1 MTVMVAVRRIIIKT
15 SSFEEKYVEENINMN
30 ALSIL
35 ALLVCAIVSADAF
48 SPRLQRAVTSTSVSN
63 KVFYPF
69 PLHMSDETDGPEDE
83 PFVAPEPAFF
93 DGNKRVR
100 LGRSKDQDGKSNI
113 WSIEPKMEVMEGDE
127 NQPNQLFI
135 LGGVFAAVAAAIP
148 VFLAL
153 TKVLPDPSDY

>member
-1 MTVMVAVRRIIIKT
+1 
-15 SSFEEKYVEENINMN
+15 MN
-30 ALSIL
+30 AISIL
-35 ALLVCAIVSADAF
+35 AVLVYAIVSANAF
-48 SPRLQRAVTSTSVSN
+48 SPRFQRAMTSTN
-63 KVFYPF
+63 TKDIVFHPF
-69 PLHMSDETDGPEDE
+69 PLKMSDEPSEVEEE

-113 WSIEPKMEVMEGDE
+113 WSIEPKMEVMEGEE
-127 NQPNQLFI
+127 NQPNQIFI
-135 LGGVFAAVAAAIP
+135 LGGVFAAVAASIP

>member
-1 MTVMVAVRRIIIKT
+1 MTVMVAVRIIIKT
-15 SSFEEKYVEENINMN
+15 SSLEEKYVEETINMN

-48 SPRLQRAVTSTSVSN
+48 SPRFQRAMTSTSVSN

-69 PLHMSDETDGPEDE
+69 PLHMSDETDGPDE

-148 VFLAL
+148 IFLAL

>member
-1 MTVMVAVRRIIIKT
+1 MNTISVLAV
-15 SSFEEKYVEENINMN
+15 
-30 ALSIL
+30 
-35 ALLVCAIVSADAF
+35 LVSVLVSANAF
-48 SPRLQRAVTSTSVSN
+48 SPRVQRAITSTSVTN

-69 PLHMSDETDGPEDE
+69 PLKMSDETEE
-83 PFVAPEPAFF
+83 EEAPFVPPEPAFF

-135 LGGVFAAVAAAIP
+135 LGGVFAAVAASIP
-148 VFLAL
+148 IFLAL